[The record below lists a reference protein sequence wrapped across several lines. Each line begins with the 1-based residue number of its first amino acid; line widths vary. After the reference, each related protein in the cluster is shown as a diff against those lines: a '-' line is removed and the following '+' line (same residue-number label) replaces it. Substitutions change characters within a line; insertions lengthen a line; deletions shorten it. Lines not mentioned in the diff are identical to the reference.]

1 MFRNLQLVSLDVTNT
16 LIKFRRHPA
25 AVYVEFAKR
34 FGFAVDRAAV
44 WAAFPQ
50 AFKQLEAAEPCFG
63 LRTGGP
69 IEWWT
74 EVMRRCFGPRIAE
87 DARFPELTR
96 EIFDHFGRA
105 AAWEL
110 TSEENARVV
119 RAIRERGVKTA
130 IISNF
135 DSRLHGILDE
145 LRLSALFDRVF
156 ISGEVG
162 HQKPDGEIF
171 RHVLEQLGVVDPAA
185 AVHVS
190 DDLRKDFKGAR
201 AVGMNALLVSEV
213 PLLEV
218 PREHQISSLNQLER
232 VMQQEGGE
240 RPAYAPAFADDAQE
254 PDGVKVAVESPFEWQ
269 IDFIGYDGN
278 EAYIRPPEFVDVVS
292 KNINK
297 IPWQTIVDKAP
308 LLDAADGEDEEADEK
323 KQIERE
329 LRVFDSIRDAA
340 REKLTPAAGPWAA
353 VAKSLYESMQE
364 VDVLLDTLRIAKK
377 PLGIPGTSETYMD
390 VQQVSQVH
398 EEHRTMEAATR
409 SKVFWWVSRRKA
421 FEEALKILH
430 TTTTVRNST
439 KASENSKY
447 FEELKSLRENWRI
460 RKINDLVFGDL
471 GYRTY
476 GPKFQQPDIFDI
488 YWNPKSKLK
497 RGGCIEVQIPK
508 NLMRRTFLSVS
519 LLKDTAENQNEIAE
533 PAATNQF
540 SAFADTSRN
549 IPWEQALK
557 WAQDSL
563 INGDMFTQLLRESA
577 AVRNICIVTE
587 NAIAVCLVDGM
598 LLKFERYFFPL
609 DEFDPP
615 ESTDSYLTSLIRQF
629 FVADLLKPPQR
640 AQTFVGFP
648 TTHLPESLDFRGPNG
663 MPAEEIASRVE
674 RPSTLLQRMI
684 RAANHYILTDQ
695 VLEVL
700 SQYTLCRDYSGAH
713 LSWHWL
719 RCTSTFSMISANFT
733 NQGYE
738 NLGKAMFMLHIY
750 ENEVHVITK
759 DYATVN
765 CHRQMTVLQENL
777 SLMSSNCQLLATT
790 ILGKTY
796 GWHVLH
802 ANSNAFCKEG
812 TPAPSFYSSNQY
824 ANKKLFVQFFTDGRP
839 SAVFMKRTPLA
850 ANGTHAAEQPPE
862 DGVKREPAEEPM
874 ETNETDDFTPI
885 NCERI
890 PGSSLMKKLEFLFT
904 IFRT

>member
-25 AVYVEFAKR
+25 DVYVEFAKR
-34 FGFAVDRAAV
+34 FGFAVDRATV

-74 EVMRRCFGPRIAE
+74 EVMRRCFGQHIAE
-87 DARFPELTR
+87 DARFPDLTR
-96 EIFDHFGRA
+96 AIFDHFGRA

-119 RAIRERGVKTA
+119 RAIRERGVQTA

-145 LRLSALFDRVF
+145 LRLSPIFDRVF

-162 HQKPDGEIF
+162 HQKPEGEIF
-171 RHVLEQLGVVDPAA
+171 RHALEQLGVDDPAA
-185 AVHVS
+185 AVHVG

-218 PREHQISSLNQLER
+218 PREHQISSLKQLER

-240 RPAYAPAFADDAQE
+240 RPAYAPAQPEDAQE
-254 PDGVKVAVESPFEWQ
+254 PDGVK
-269 IDFIGYDGN
+269 
-278 EAYIRPPEFVDVVS
+278 
-292 KNINK
+292 
-297 IPWQTIVDKAP
+297 
-308 LLDAADGEDEEADEK
+308 DEEADEK

-329 LRVFDSIRDAA
+329 LRIFDSIRDAA

-398 EEHRTMEAATR
+398 EEHRPMESAATR
-409 SKVFWWVSRRKA
+409 TKGFWWVSRRKA

-488 YWNPKSKLK
+488 YWNAKSKLK

-533 PAATNQF
+533 PAGTNQF

-629 FVADLLKPPQR
+629 FVSDLLKPPQR

-648 TTHLPESLDFRGPNG
+648 TTHLPESLDFRATNG
-663 MPAEEIASRVE
+663 MPADEIASRVE
-674 RPSTLLQRMI
+674 RSSSLLQRMI

-850 ANGTHAAEQPPE
+850 ANGTHAAEQPPPE
-862 DGVKREPAEEPM
+862 DGVKQEPAEEPM
-874 ETNETDDFTPI
+874 ETSETDAFTPI